1 MFLPEV
7 HCDDYHL
14 QQNFHV
20 RFMQAQTA
28 RLLTLENAQDYV
40 LNAHIERLTKVQ
52 TVIYY

>member
-14 QQNFHV
+14 LQNFHV
-20 RFMQAQTA
+20 RFTQAQTA
-28 RLLTLENAQDYV
+28 RLPTLENAQEYV
-40 LNAHIERLTKVQ
+40 LNAHIKRLTKVQ